1 MDIGS
6 SQAEREEPKR
16 RDLKWFGADFI
27 GICDVS
33 GPFGRGRGR
42 GLLQGRLGL
51 ARPDG
56 FCISQAKLAEVCGT
70 PAGAPCKQEEAPRV
84 CFGNKS

>member
-1 MDIGS
+1 MRSVISSGLVLISLGFVMFPAPSAVVAAEACCKGGS
-6 SQAEREEPKR
+6 G
-16 RDLKWFGADFI
+16 W
-27 GICDVS
+27 
-33 GPFGRGRGR
+33 RG
-42 GLLQGRLGL
+42 
-51 ARPDG
+51 PDG